1 MTRKRLELG
10 ICLALGGA
18 LLASGT
24 TFAVGPQH
32 DLAAMA
38 LAAEDMP
45 AGTFDEYY
53 EWLVPAQA
61 ISEFVFG
68 GVTPPDGL
76 EQVYQTYYNDP
87 TDGLGTAVVLFDFAT
102 AEQAAGGA
110 DVMAAMFSA
119 LPPIP
124 EGTTVGPTSVSGP
137 DGGGASRTTTTAR
150 FDAWPSGG
158 PRVDVVATSFQ
169 LDDLVAGVSVER
181 WSDRPADP
189 AAPDA
194 TPIDPDGAQGQ
205 RSAALAA
212 VMEDRIT
219 QVIVGTAPLGADLS
233 LPDRVLPLDA
243 LGNDGPLF
251 AGYKSGADLLRCGIC
266 GEENSLASFADA
278 ALGGYMRMVVAGPM
292 VDGEPTPP
300 FVLVA
305 VSAFDT
311 PEDALGVLDATRL
324 APGDRP
330 TSGPIPRGER
340 MLVDDPV
347 IPGADGA
354 LAFVASMDGNDPA
367 TEADGAGVDFVVG
380 DRHVSIDVLGGLS
393 SEQALAVATDLATQQ
408 SACVAS
414 SEPCQLEVPPALSAL
429 AAGA

>member
-1 MTRKRLELG
+1 
-10 ICLALGGA
+10 
-18 LLASGT
+18 
-24 TFAVGPQH
+24 
-32 DLAAMA
+32 
-38 LAAEDMP
+38 MP

-53 EWLVPAQA
+53 EWLVPAEA

-68 GVTPPDGL
+68 GATPPDGL

-87 TDGLGTAVVLFDFAT
+87 ADGLGTAVVLFDFAT
-102 AEQAAGGA
+102 PAQAEAEAG
-110 DVMAAMFSA
+110 VMAAMFAS

-124 EGTTVGPTSVSGP
+124 EATTVGPTSASGP
-137 DGGGASRTTTTAR
+137 DGGGAPRTTTTAR

-169 LDDLVAGVSVER
+169 LDDLVAGVTVER

-189 AAPDA
+189 TAPDA
-194 TPIDPDGAQGQ
+194 TPIDPDGAQAQ

-219 QVIVGTAPLGADLS
+219 QVVAGTSPTGADLS
-233 LPDRVLPLDA
+233 LPDRVLPIEQ
-243 LGNDGPLF
+243 LGEGGPLF

-266 GEENSLASFADA
+266 GEENSLAGFADA

-311 PEDALGVLDATRL
+311 PADALAVLDATRL

-330 TSGPIPRGER
+330 TSGPVPRGER
-340 MLVDDPV
+340 MLVDDPE
-347 IPGADGA
+347 IAGADGA

-367 TEADGAGVDFVVG
+367 TQADSAGVDFVVG
-380 DRHVSIDVLGGLS
+380 DRLVNIDVLGGLARD
-393 SEQALAVATDLATQQ
+393 EALAAATDLAAQQ
-408 SACVAS
+408 SACLTS
-414 SEPCQLEVPPALSAL
+414 SGPCELVVPPMLSAV
-429 AAGA
+429 ATEG

>member
-1 MTRKRLELG
+1 MTRMRLELG

-18 LLASGT
+18 LLAGGS
-24 TFAVGPQH
+24 AVAAGPQH

-38 LAAEDMP
+38 LAAQDMP

-53 EWLVPAQA
+53 EWLVPTEA

-68 GVTPPDGL
+68 GGTPPDGL

-87 TDGLGTAVVLFDFAT
+87 TNGLGTAVVLFDFAT
-102 AEQAAGGA
+102 PEQAEAGAG
-110 DVMAAMFSA
+110 VMAAMFSS

-124 EGTTVGPTSVSGP
+124 DGTAVGPTSVSGP
-137 DGGGASRTTTTAR
+137 DDGGAPRTTTTVR

-169 LDDLVAGVSVER
+169 LDDLVGGVSVEQ

-189 AAPDA
+189 TAPDA
-194 TPIDPDGAQGQ
+194 TPIDPDGSQGQ

-212 VMEDRIT
+212 AMEDRIA
-219 QVIVGTAPLGADLS
+219 QVVAGISPLGADLS
-233 LPDRVLPLDA
+233 LPDRVLPLGEI
-243 LGNDGPLF
+243 GNGGPVF

-266 GEENSLASFADA
+266 GEENSLAGFAEV
-278 ALGGYMRMVVAGPM
+278 ALGGYMRMVVAGPT

-311 PEDALGVLDATRL
+311 PEDALKVLGATRL
-324 APGDRP
+324 APDERP
-330 TSGPIPRGER
+330 TSGPVPRGRR
-340 MLVDDPV
+340 MLVDDPE
-347 IPGADGA
+347 IPGADVA

-367 TEADGAGVDFVVG
+367 SDADSASVDLVVG
-380 DRHVSIDVLGGLS
+380 HQLVTIDVLGGLGS
-393 SEQALAVATDLATQQ
+393 QEALAVAIDLATQQ
-408 SACVAS
+408 TACLAS
-414 SEPCQLEVPPALSAL
+414 PEPCELEVPTAL
-429 AAGA
+429 ATLATRS